1 MNICLVIT
9 VLNEAYHIHRLF
21 DSVLLQ
27 TRLPDEI
34 IVCDAGSKDNTV
46 TILSKYSNKLPLRIL
61 VYDGANISTGRN
73 VAIEAAQSEIIAVTD
88 AGVTL
93 SPSWLENLTSSF
105 TDEKIMHVAGFFNT
119 DSDTTFEKAMGATVL
134 PLIDDIRSKQFLPSS
149 RSVAFRK
156 SVWKQVGGYP
166 NWLDYSEDV
175 VFDQEIIKQYGSFH
189 FIPTALVQFKP
200 RGTLKQFFRQYYNYA
215 SGDGHA
221 GLFVLIHLIRYFTY
235 LIAIPISIYAATT
248 INPSI
253 WLLGVIAGLT
263 YIRRPIVRAQRLWY
277 KSPLLEKL
285 IIISLI
291 PIIRVTGDIAKIV
304 GYPVGIWKRIKFGK
318 NT

>member
-9 VLNEAYHIHRLF
+9 VLNEADHIHRLF

-119 DSDTTFEKAMGATVL
+119 DSDTTFEKAMGAKWFAW
-134 PLIDDIRSKQFLPSS
+134 IF
-149 RSVAFRK
+149 A
-156 SVWKQVGGYP
+156 
-166 NWLDYSEDV
+166 
-175 VFDQEIIKQYGSFH
+175 
-189 FIPTALVQFKP
+189 
-200 RGTLKQFFRQYYNYA
+200 
-215 SGDGHA
+215 
-221 GLFVLIHLIRYFTY
+221 
-235 LIAIPISIYAATT
+235 IAIIVANGILLCGVQANSIGNA
-248 INPSI
+248 PD
-253 WLLGVIAGLT
+253 
-263 YIRRPIVRAQRLWY
+263 
-277 KSPLLEKL
+277 K
-285 IIISLI
+285 
-291 PIIRVTGDIAKIV
+291 
-304 GYPVGIWKRIKFGK
+304 
-318 NT
+318 